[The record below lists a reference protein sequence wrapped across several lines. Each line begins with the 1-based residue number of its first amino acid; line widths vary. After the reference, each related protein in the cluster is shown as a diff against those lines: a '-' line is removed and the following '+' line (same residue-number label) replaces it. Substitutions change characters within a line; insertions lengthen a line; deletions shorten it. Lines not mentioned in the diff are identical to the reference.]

1 MSVTVL
7 RLGHRP
13 QRDKR
18 LTTHLILAARAF
30 GAEKVIYSGVMDT
43 KMEERIRSVVKEW
56 GGKFTLE
63 YNENWR
69 KIVKGFEGE
78 VIHLTM
84 YGLPVQDNIATLRDN
99 PGRKLVIVGGSKVP
113 REVYD
118 EVDWNI
124 AITSQPHSEVSAL
137 AVFLDLFFNNSELNK
152 KFENPHLSIKPS
164 ERGKD
169 VTITQQRLSQTK
181 EHN

>member
-78 VIHLTM
+78 
-84 YGLPVQDNIATLRDN
+84 N
-99 PGRKLVIVGGSKVP
+99 
-113 REVYD
+113 
-118 EVDWNI
+118 
-124 AITSQPHSEVSAL
+124 
-137 AVFLDLFFNNSELNK
+137 F
-152 KFENPHLSIKPS
+152 
-164 ERGKD
+164 
-169 VTITQQRLSQTK
+169 
-181 EHN
+181 

>member
-30 GAEKVIYSGVMDT
+30 GAKKVVYSGVRDAR
-43 KMEERIRSVVKEW
+43 MEEGVRSVVKEW
-56 GGKFTLE
+56 GGNFTVK
-63 YNENWR
+63 YDENWR
-69 KIVKGFEGE
+69 KVIEGFEGE

-84 YGLPVQDNIATLRDN
+84 YGLPVQDKVNDIREAL
-99 PGRKLVIVGGSKVP
+99 GEKLVVVGGPKVP
-113 REVYD
+113 RDLYD
-118 EVDWNI
+118 KADWNI

-137 AVFLDLFFNNSELNK
+137 AVFLHLFFCGSELNK
-152 KFENPHLSIKPS
+152 KFENPHLSIKPC

-169 VTITQQRLSQTK
+169 MTITQQRLSQTE
-181 EHN
+181 EHS